1 MPEIQAAPAAAPKSS
16 LSELGR
22 LTNVFIEPRRTF
34 QDLVER
40 PRWIVPVVLMTVL
53 ALAFAIA
60 MGSHVGW
67 DRIVRQGMEASER
80 TQNMPPEQR
89 EQAVAIG
96 VKFAS
101 IGAYGGAVL
110 AVPAILLISAGVL
123 LLVFKGLLSA
133 KLRFK
138 QVFAICAYA
147 SLPGL
152 INSLAS
158 LAVMLLKAPEDFDPQ
173 RPTVF
178 NIGYY
183 LDPSTAKWLMALA
196 SSIDVFTIWVI
207 LLMATG
213 LRVAS
218 RKLSF
223 AQSVAG
229 VALPWVLVVIIKI
242 GWAALR
248 G

>member
-1 MPEIQAAPAAAPKSS
+1 MPESRVAPAAAPQPP
-16 LSELGR
+16 LSELER
-22 LTNVFIEPRRTF
+22 LINVLIEPRRAF

-53 ALAFAIA
+53 ALAFTIA
-60 MGSHVGW
+60 MASHVGW
-67 DRIVRQGMEASER
+67 ETIVRHGMEASER
-80 TQNMPPEQR
+80 TQNMTPEQR
-89 EQAVAIG
+89 EQALAIG
-96 VKFAS
+96 VKVAS
-101 IGAYGGAVL
+101 IIGYGAAVL

-123 LLVFKGLLSA
+123 LLVFKGLFSA
-133 KLRFK
+133 KLQFK

-158 LAVMLLKAPEDFDPQ
+158 LVVMLLKAPDDFDPQ
-173 RPTVF
+173 RAAIF

-196 SSIDVFTIWVI
+196 SSIDIFTIWVI

-218 RKLSF
+218 RKLSW
-223 AQSVAG
+223 AQAVAG
-229 VALPWVLVVIIKI
+229 VALPWVLVVIIKV

>member
-1 MPEIQAAPAAAPKSS
+1 MPESQAAPTSAPKSS

-22 LTNVFIEPRRTF
+22 LTNVFIEPRQTF

-53 ALAFAIA
+53 ALAFTIA

-67 DRIVRQGMEASER
+67 DRIVRQSMETSER
-80 TQNMPPEQR
+80 TQNMTPEER
-89 EQAVAIG
+89 AQAVAIG
-96 VKFAS
+96 VK
-101 IGAYGGAVL
+101 ITGIVAYGAAVL
-110 AVPAILLISAGVL
+110 AIPAILLISAGVL
-123 LLVFKGLLSA
+123 LLVFKGLFSA
-133 KLRFK
+133 KLQFK

-158 LAVMLLKAPEDFDPQ
+158 LVVMLLKAPDDFDPQ
-173 RPTVF
+173 RAAIF

-213 LRVAS
+213 LCVAS

-229 VALPWVLVVIIKI
+229 VALPWVLVVMIKV